1 MLKQFEIRNYKN
13 FRDSVTIDFSKVGGY
28 KYNED
33 CISNRL
39 ISKMIIY
46 GRNATG
52 KTNLGKALM
61 DISYTLSVSRV
72 MYREDGAY
80 LNADNHDK
88 YAKYMYIFQFGNDE
102 LIYEYNKS
110 SKYRLYDEKLKLNGV
125 ECFYY
130 NFETKDSRFE
140 NLKSIEAETA
150 IVERFTGARDNSEEE
165 EDDDDDDVVDEQLSL
180 SFLGWL
186 INNTALPF
194 NSVLLKLHAYVSD
207 MVMLNPINQQFMIMR
222 YRNVY
227 KQFFQLLAEDDALS
241 DFEKF
246 LNTLGVKCKLKI
258 AKLPDDRYQLY
269 FKHNKLIP
277 FVENASSGTLAITDI
292 YRRFVM
298 GRMRTTTLMLLDEFD
313 AFYNYEMSEKLI
325 MFLKEK
331 SPNSQIIFTT
341 HNTNLMSNRLMRPD
355 CLFILSQK
363 EKLTALCDATQRELR
378 EGHNLEKMYISGEFC
393 KYE

>member
-88 YAKYMYIFQFGNDE
+88 YAKYMYTFQFGNDE

-110 SKYRLYDEKLKLNGV
+110 SKYRLYDEKLILNGV

-165 EDDDDDDVVDEQLSL
+165 EDDDDVVVDEQLSL

-227 KQFFQLLAEDDALS
+227 KQFFQLLAEDDALN

-341 HNTNLMSNRLMRPD
+341 HNTNLMNNRLMRPD
-355 CLFILSQK
+355 CIFILSQE
-363 EKLTALCDATQRELR
+363 EKLTALCDATPRELR

-393 KYE
+393 EYE